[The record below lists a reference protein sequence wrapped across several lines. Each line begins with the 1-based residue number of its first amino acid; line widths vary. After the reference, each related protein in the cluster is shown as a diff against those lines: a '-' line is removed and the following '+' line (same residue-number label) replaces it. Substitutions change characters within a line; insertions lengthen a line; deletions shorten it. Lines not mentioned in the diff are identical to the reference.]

1 MRAKTNWSGPVPTDS
16 CDETTYGETEDYSV
30 NIVESSLDIN
40 EFINEEIKLFPNPTN
55 GSFSVNLIKDYDDV
69 DITIRDI
76 RGRLIESK
84 SFKDANLVQME
95 FDAVAGVYF
104 IIIKINNNTIVT
116 KLVKN

>member
-1 MRAKTNWSGPVPTDS
+1 M
-16 CDETTYGETEDYSV
+16 
-30 NIVESSLDIN
+30 
-40 EFINEEIKLFPNPTN
+40 
-55 GSFSVNLIKDYDDV
+55 IKDYDDV